1 MKDVLMYWNTLI
13 CADFRQRQQI
23 ILNKMFSQIS
33 SLTTWLTRL
42 KELARPVLKNLPI
55 GPYFSHVQKASMGAP
70 LQTSGRPVPWSAGLG
85 QLCPTKLA
93 LTLPRIAT

>member
-13 CADFRQRQQI
+13 CADSRQRQQV

-42 KELARPVLKNLPI
+42 KEL

-70 LQTSGRPVPWSAGLG
+70 L
-85 QLCPTKLA
+85 
-93 LTLPRIAT
+93 